1 VKSFE
6 RFFLYSVLAI
16 LVFYVFLVDVNVE
29 SKVSIQEEI
38 RARRIVIVNDEGQK
52 VVMLCADSRTGVGG
66 RVDIFNGDGAS
77 VAFMSGGKKGG
88 GIVINNKYGNL
99 AIIMLADE
107 DKGTIAV
114 CNRDGKVI
122 SSLP

>member
-1 VKSFE
+1 
-6 RFFLYSVLAI
+6 
-16 LVFYVFLVDVNVE
+16 
-29 SKVSIQEEI
+29 
-38 RARRIVIVNDEGQK
+38 
-52 VVMLCADSRTGVGG
+52 
-66 RVDIFNGDGAS
+66 
-77 VAFMSGGKKGG
+77 MSAGKKGG
-88 GIVINNKYGNL
+88 GIVINNKYGNF